1 METDKPLHRYISDE
15 SHMVV
20 IGICAKMYTL
30 LYLAYSNISYSPLF
44 LFFFFLLLLLFIPA
58 DILLTSSFYT
68 ASFVVTLSFLAL
80 LVLAFSF
87 MTRGGKTSRPCLYL
101 GIKPNYISGRVGR

>member
-1 METDKPLHRYISDE
+1 MCKDVHIIIFGIFKYI
-15 SHMVV
+15 
-20 IGICAKMYTL
+20 
-30 LYLAYSNISYSPLF
+30 LF
-44 LFFFFLLLLLFIPA
+44 PSFFIFFLPIIIIIPA

>member
-30 LYLAYSNISYSPLF
+30 IFGIFKYILF
-44 LFFFFLLLLLFIPA
+44 PSFFIFFLPIIIIIIPA